1 MREKTRLKLLDRR
14 ERKKLA
20 NEATTTQ
27 LLQPSKPN
35 FSIVPDSLPVS
46 NEFYHSDNASG
57 SFDLDSRSGSFQHL
71 VLKPFSKSMED
82 RQSTALDRESAL
94 FRKRRIGRKSQSFSS
109 LYRPA
114 EIVPRWIME
123 LKIYTVYDIN
133 TAIVRDGTNT
143 CIKIKQ
149 DLWTLGKTTMKASS
163 SQIVWEETFQI
174 PLVEVSQPIVLK
186 YCSRKTGRFSTL
198 GEAEL
203 SLDDCIVGVTY
214 SKHLEILSPGHSRP
228 IGMLR
233 MQVCLHKSNNSFP
246 VTNRSSTLEDSRRCY
261 KVDCRFVPSR
271 LHIKQ
276 KSSSVLNLSNTSA
289 TNVGPLKGGI
299 QIFEARYLGLLQLNV
314 VTRTLSIYSR
324 RWNPLENQPGEVA
337 VITNPLTKATEI
349 VSPRLPWPPHFL
361 RGVSALEFG
370 PITGPQVA
378 QFDSAVLYINVLS
391 ACGLQS
397 IPLAKFLGKC
407 CTDENSY
414 NSMHRGVMAARL
426 ISYYQ
431 TMAKNATPLSTQ
443 VQLQMGKDKYLTTIK
458 KSTFD
463 PVWNQTFTFNL
474 NNYSKTLIEVQ
485 LMSIQNPN
493 ITGPAAGIE
502 KIGEALIDI
511 SRLPLDFTQRIEIEL
526 NGKRPK
532 PHLLVLATLTGL
544 TKLER
549 PCSYLPLPSINV
561 ISSGDSN
568 DRQSDTE
575 SNSFLSLQQRT
586 SRGSLL
592 SFTETPS
599 STQPSG
605 EWAALMNKTATPEQ
619 LSLEE
624 IDAQII
630 EHYGW
635 KMALKNRF
643 DVGYLRVNVIA
654 ASGLTSREMSTKCD
668 SYCLLEL
675 INMRAQTQ
683 TVRKTLNP
691 KWDKVFVFP
700 VTDVH
705 SVLYITVLDN
715 EKYKD
720 EFLGRV
726 AIPLMK
732 IRNHERSWYALKNAD
747 LRERSRGSIL
757 LEFFFVYNHFKAAW
771 RTLNPIE
778 PCLKHPIRPQKYKKL
793 SVDYKNAVDGFIV
806 INRLRITFTSFDPDS
821 ASNYAKQLNGP
832 MLGKTGS
839 RLGMAGSKTENHE
852 PERQR
857 KENFTVQIWLICDL
871 QADIPTKKEEKPS
884 PQFLLRQ
891 DAMQENVMR
900 LKVIFKPL
908 RVVTQYVEEVC
919 SWENPWLTIGV
930 LIGYNTAVWNFQP
943 YMIPLGMII
952 GILVLR
958 QTSKNPQLLDMLSS
972 AKCVAGVGAS
982 NLGSPV
988 SRSRLLGNRN
998 SQMIDDQ
1005 RKDTSL
1011 KSSFDCENDVL
1022 INTELLYSLENEF
1035 PSDVES
1041 TELERQNSEHKDP
1054 NKGKKKLNAIMEIV
1068 GDLPQ
1073 IMDLIA
1079 SAIEKTIGLFEW
1091 QVPWL
1096 TWFCLLFLGS
1106 ALYYWYVTLKF
1117 FLNFNIALT
1126 SQHFEKCNFMG
1137 RHTYVLME

>member
-1 MREKTRLKLLDRR
+1 MSSFRSMREKARLKLLDRR
-14 ERKKLA
+14 ERKRLA
-20 NEATTTQ
+20 NEGTTAQT
-27 LLQPSKPN
+27 LQPSRSS
-35 FSIVPDSLPVS
+35 FSKVPDSLPVPS
-46 NEFYHSDNASG
+46 EFYHSDNASG
-57 SFDLDSRSGSFQHL
+57 SFDLGSRSGSFQHL
-71 VLKPFSKSMED
+71 VLKPFSNSMED
-82 RQSTALDRESAL
+82 SQSTALDKESAL
-94 FRKRRIGRKSQSFSS
+94 LRKRRIGRKSQSFSS

-114 EIVPRWIME
+114 EVVPRWIME

-163 SQIVWEETFQI
+163 SQQVWEETFQI
-174 PLVEVSQPIVLK
+174 PLVEISQPIVLK

-203 SLDDCIVGVTY
+203 SLDDCIIGVTY

-233 MQVCLHKSNNSFP
+233 MQVCLHNSNNSSP
-246 VTNRSSTLEDSRRCY
+246 VTNRSSTLEDSRRSY
-261 KVDCRFVPSR
+261 KSR

-276 KSSSVLNLSNTSA
+276 KSSSVLNLSSTSA
-289 TNVGPLKGGI
+289 TNIGPLKGGI

-314 VTRTLSIYSR
+314 VTRTLSIYAR

-349 VSPRLPWPPHFL
+349 VSPRLTWPPHFL

-414 NSMHRGVMAARL
+414 DSMHRGVMAARL

-431 TMAKNATPLSTQ
+431 TMAKNVTPLSTQ
-443 VQLQMGKDKYLTTIK
+443 VQLQMGKDKYLTSVR

-511 SRLPLDFTQRIEIEL
+511 SRLPFDFTQRIELEL

-544 TKLER
+544 TKFER
-549 PCSYLPLPSINV
+549 PISYLPLPAINI

-568 DRQSDTE
+568 DRQSDAE

-586 SRGSLL
+586 SRGSLF
-592 SFTETPS
+592 SFNETGT

-605 EWAALMNKTATPEQ
+605 EWTSLMNETTTPEE

-675 INMRAQTQ
+675 INMRVQTQ

-705 SVLYITVLDN
+705 SILYITVFDN

-793 SVDYKNAVDGFIV
+793 SVDYKNA
-806 INRLRITFTSFDPDS
+806 
-821 ASNYAKQLNGP
+821 
-832 MLGKTGS
+832 
-839 RLGMAGSKTENHE
+839 
-852 PERQR
+852 
-857 KENFTVQIWLICDL
+857 
-871 QADIPTKKEEKPS
+871 
-884 PQFLLRQ
+884 
-891 DAMQENVMR
+891 MQENVMR

-908 RVVTQYVEEVC
+908 RVITQYVDEVC

-952 GILVLR
+952 GILALR
-958 QTSKNPQLLDMLSS
+958 QTSKNPQLLDVLSS

-982 NLGSPV
+982 NLASSV
-988 SRSRLLGNRN
+988 SRTRILGNRN
-998 SQMIDDQ
+998 SQLIDDP
-1005 RKDTSL
+1005 RKDSL

-1041 TELERQNSEHKDP
+1041 TELERQNSEHKDS

-1079 SAIEKTIGLFEW
+1079 SAIEKTIGF
-1091 QVPWL
+1091 
-1096 TWFCLLFLGS
+1096 
-1106 ALYYWYVTLKF
+1106 VTV
-1117 FLNFNIALT
+1117 
-1126 SQHFEKCNFMG
+1126 SHFS
-1137 RHTYVLME
+1137 RYI